1 MRHRRGEPVTWH
13 HLEAGAGVDDWG
25 DPVGDTYTDTVV
37 PNVAVAKTSVQ
48 EPRDGG
54 GFRLVEETTLYFSPS
69 LIVGARD
76 QFTVRGER
84 YEVEGSSALDEWRNP
99 FTGDVPG
106 SEVKVRR
113 VSG

>member
-1 MRHRRGEPVTWH
+1 VRHRGGEPVTWH
-13 HLEAGAGVDDWG
+13 HHEAGTGVDEWG
-25 DPVGDTYTDTVV
+25 DPVGATFTDTVV
-37 PNVAVAKTSVQ
+37 EKVAVAKTSVQ

-54 GFRLVEETTLYFSPS
+54 GFRLVEETTLYFSPA
-69 LIVGARD
+69 LIVGPQD

-84 YEVEGSSALDEWRNP
+84 YEVEGASELDAWRNP
-99 FTGDVPG
+99 FNGTVPG